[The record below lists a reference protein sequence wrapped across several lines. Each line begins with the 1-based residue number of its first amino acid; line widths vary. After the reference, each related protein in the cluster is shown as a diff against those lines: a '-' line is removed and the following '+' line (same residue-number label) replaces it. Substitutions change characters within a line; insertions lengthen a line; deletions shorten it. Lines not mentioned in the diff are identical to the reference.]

1 MIWLLWLLLML
12 MIAAAP
18 GVYLVLEQHAE
29 ARANADLSIHAM
41 DDSTELSH

>member
-29 ARANADLSIHAM
+29 ARANADMPIRPM
-41 DDSTELSH
+41 DDSTELSR